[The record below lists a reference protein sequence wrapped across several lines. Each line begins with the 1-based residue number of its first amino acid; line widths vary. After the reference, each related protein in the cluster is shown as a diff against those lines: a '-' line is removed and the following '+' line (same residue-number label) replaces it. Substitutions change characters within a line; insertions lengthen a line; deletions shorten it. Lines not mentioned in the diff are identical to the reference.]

1 MDTGKI
7 NMLLSELGEVLN
19 LERVTAY
26 DDQMWSLHFAE
37 NNSVDVL
44 LVEEKGELLISKSLH
59 IEQEDITLDKLQVLL
74 EYNFLYRETGGVQFC
89 VNPTTKDVVLQVAI
103 AAESELTNIANLMI
117 QLNELVETWA
127 QLFQNNTVVDF
138 SQTDVHAFIQ
148 V

>member
-44 LVEEKGELLISKSLH
+44 LVEEKGELLISKNLR

-74 EYNFLYRETGGVQFC
+74 EYNFLYQGKI
-89 VNPTTKDVVLQVAI
+89 TKPLALQGLAKG
-103 AAESELTNIANLMI
+103 SCCYGS
-117 QLNELVETWA
+117 
-127 QLFQNNTVVDF
+127 LF
-138 SQTDVHAFIQ
+138 SAFF
-148 V
+148 

>member
-44 LVEEKGELLISKSLH
+44 LVEEKGELLISKNLH

-117 QLNELVETWA
+117 QLNELVDTWA

-138 SQTDVHAFIQ
+138 SQTDVQAFIQ

>member
-44 LVEEKGELLISKSLH
+44 LVEEKGELLISKNLL
-59 IEQEDITLDKLQVLL
+59 IEQDDITLDKLQVYL
-74 EYNFLYRETGGVQFC
+74 NTTFC
-89 VNPTTKDVVLQVAI
+89 IEKQVVCSFV
-103 AAESELTNIANLMI
+103 
-117 QLNELVETWA
+117 
-127 QLFQNNTVVDF
+127 
-138 SQTDVHAFIQ
+138 
-148 V
+148 

>member
-1 MDTGKI
+1 MASQSDNVPTSTNTKSTQKPSTRS
-7 NMLLSELGEVLN
+7 LRTTAQEARQQKEHQRKTRSD
-19 LERVTAY
+19 ERDAWIR
-26 DDQMWSLHFAE
+26 D
-37 NNSVDVL
+37 
-44 LVEEKGELLISKSLH
+44 LIR
-59 IEQEDITLDKLQVLL
+59 QYVQVLL

-117 QLNELVETWA
+117 QLNELVDTWA